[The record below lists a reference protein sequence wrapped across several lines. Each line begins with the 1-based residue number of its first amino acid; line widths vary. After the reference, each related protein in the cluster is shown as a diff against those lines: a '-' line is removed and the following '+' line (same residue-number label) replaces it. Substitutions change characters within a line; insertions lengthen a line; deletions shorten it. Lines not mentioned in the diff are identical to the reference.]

1 LSAAIHNQIGLP
13 LVAAAKAADS
23 GDLDFRTIRPAAD
36 QEPVRG
42 GPRNNQDRQT
52 DRRGLSQEAI
62 INGPALLP
70 RLLPGAVTV
79 HLLPV
84 KRRFAFPVT
93 PSELGFVFSLPHLQV
108 QNFLVEMIA
117 LFFGP
122 SLTQLNPGVE
132 Q

>member
-1 LSAAIHNQIGLP
+1 LA
-13 LVAAAKAADS
+13 
-23 GDLDFRTIRPAAD
+23 FYTIRPAAD

-79 HLLPV
+79 HLLPE
-84 KRRFAFPVT
+84 KRRFAFPVA
-93 PSELGFVFSLPHLQV
+93 PRELGFVFPLPRLQV

-117 LFFGP
+117 LFFRP
-122 SLTQLNPGVE
+122 SLTQVHLEVE